1 MEGPYKSIFIMEG
14 RKIHHK
20 RMAKM
25 ELGEVDSEDFIKNLT
40 WKQWKTS
47 KLPDNASDYI
57 KEEFISKLISQVR
70 NFGTK
75 IDFNR
80 AVKNGMISF
89 DAQVD
94 WLLNN
99 GAKYTKT
106 GLKC

>member
-1 MEGPYKSIFIMEG
+1 MDGPYKSIFIQEG
-14 RKIHHK
+14 RKIHFE

-57 KEEFISKLISQVR
+57 KKEFVSKLISQVR

-80 AVKNGMISF
+80 AVKNGMVSF